1 VALRALPPIE
11 QPIRWELLVA
21 VGLICVPLITLLN
34 ALEFR
39 LIARLAKHHPPMLE
53 IMQVTILASAA
64 NLLPVPGAVVVRIA
78 NLKRAGVR
86 VTHGL
91 NLTAIV
97 GLAWLGTAGVL
108 GGLFQV
114 VANTAFA
121 VVAMSIGGVLLG
133 IALTMLVRALD
144 REERVRAAIEL
155 LVIETTFILAQALR
169 LFLVAAALR
178 LHVSYA
184 QSVTLVIATVAAAAI
199 GFLPSGLGV
208 REALAA
214 LLAPVIGLPASVG
227 LVITAVDRVVSLIVL
242 TALSV
247 VTAWLSRRGRV
258 DDNDDIDPA
267 APTTAKAR
275 LSE

>member
-1 VALRALPPIE
+1 
-11 QPIRWELLVA
+11 
-21 VGLICVPLITLLN
+21 
-34 ALEFR
+34 
-39 LIARLAKHHPPMLE
+39 
-53 IMQVTILASAA
+53 
-64 NLLPVPGAVVVRIA
+64 
-78 NLKRAGVR
+78 
-86 VTHGL
+86 
-91 NLTAIV
+91 
-97 GLAWLGTAGVL
+97 
-108 GGLFQV
+108 V

-121 VVAMSIGGVLLG
+121 VIAMSIGGVLLG

-178 LHVSYA
+178 LHVSYGQA
-184 QSVTLVIATVAAAAI
+184 VTLVIATVAAAAI

-242 TALSV
+242 TALSA
-247 VTAWLSRRGRV
+247 VTAMLSRRGRV
-258 DDNDDIDPA
+258 DDDDIDSA
-267 APTTAKAR
+267 APTTTQAH